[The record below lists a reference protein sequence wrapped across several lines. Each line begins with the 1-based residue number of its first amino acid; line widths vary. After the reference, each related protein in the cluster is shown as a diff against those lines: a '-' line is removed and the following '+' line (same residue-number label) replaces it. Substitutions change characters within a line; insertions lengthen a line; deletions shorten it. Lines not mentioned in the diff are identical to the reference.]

1 MIRFRCLCFLRLDKP
16 ESFAQWIERNKTRD
30 VVLVQTTERVVPL
43 THYSYITA
51 PDSVIARFK
60 DREIADLAD
69 GYLRKLVPI
78 KRQSAPFD
86 QEKFYKIV
94 KLLRFYEKKD
104 IRVNQSFV
112 INDIVRKLK
121 IERMLPAICFILSRK
136 LCDKFAGMITETLF
150 DEGEKSVS
158 IVERECSG
166 VSS

>member
-1 MIRFRCLCFLRLDKP
+1 MDIDNELACVVFDEVHYINDPDRGKTWEETIMMLPDSVQMLMLSATIDKP

-60 DREIADLAD
+60 DREIVDLTE
-69 GYLRKLVPI
+69 GYLRKFIPI
-78 KRQSAPFD
+78 KRQSHHSI
-86 QEKFYKIV
+86 KKILQIL
-94 KLLRFYEKKD
+94 KLLKFYEKND

-121 IERMLPAICFILSRK
+121 IEKCFQQFVYS
-136 LCDKFAGMITETLF
+136 FA
-150 DEGEKSVS
+150 
-158 IVERECSG
+158 
-166 VSS
+166 